1 MFNYEYVSD
10 ATLKKINETLVA
22 FCENKQKGDE
32 LIDALKKALPVHY
45 ADEHAWKKRLEGFF
59 EASELLVTK
68 IIEAAHNE
76 KGEEWDRDQVLK
88 TAKIR
93 PLRYFHHVTGY
104 GESRSNEPTRED
116 YFSNPTKALIKLEDD
131 IFSLANL
138 YHSLFQTIPEE
149 D

>member
-1 MFNYEYVSD
+1 M
-10 ATLKKINETLVA
+10 
-22 FCENKQKGDE
+22 
-32 LIDALKKALPVHY
+32 
-45 ADEHAWKKRLEGFF
+45 
-59 EASELLVTK
+59 LVTK

-131 IFSLANL
+131 IFPWPTSTTAFSRRFLRRIEDRSESDKL
-138 YHSLFQTIPEE
+138 IHHSLFQKSIFRNE
-149 D
+149 DVASEVFLCL